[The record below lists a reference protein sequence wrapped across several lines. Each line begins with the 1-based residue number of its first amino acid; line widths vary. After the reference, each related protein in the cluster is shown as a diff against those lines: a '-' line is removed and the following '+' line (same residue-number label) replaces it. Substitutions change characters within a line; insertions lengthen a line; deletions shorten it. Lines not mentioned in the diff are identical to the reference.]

1 LDAAPHVLESLLHTP
16 HIVIAKRGY
25 DWYIVIADDD
35 DDWRTLM
42 VSALQAAGF
51 AVEEAADGL
60 ALMSLCGRL
69 LAAAD
74 RPLLVVSD
82 VEMPGMSGL
91 EVLGRIRNTGS
102 HVHALLVT
110 GATSPSV
117 LAEAA
122 ASGATRVLHKPVK
135 LRELVGLVAGITQ

>member
-1 LDAAPHVLESLLHTP
+1 VLESFLHTP
-16 HIVIAKRGY
+16 CIVIAKRRC

-35 DDWRTLM
+35 DDWRALM

-51 AVEEAADGL
+51 AVEEVADGL

-82 VEMPGMSGL
+82 IEMPGMSGI
-91 EVLGRIRNTGS
+91 EVLGRIRRAGS

-110 GATSPSV
+110 GATSRSV
-117 LAEAA
+117 LADAA
-122 ASGATRVLHKPVK
+122 ASGATSVLHKPVK
-135 LRELVGLVAGITQ
+135 LRELVGAVTGITQ